1 MIAVIAPKSSWATRW
16 ERLDKAV
23 PGCYAL
29 ALNEEPP
36 ARLRDIMENRNM
48 RMPSRR

>member
-1 MIAVIAPKSSWATRW
+1 MIAVMAPKSSWATRW

-36 ARLRDIMENRNM
+36 PRLRDIMENRGV
-48 RMPSRR
+48 RMPRR